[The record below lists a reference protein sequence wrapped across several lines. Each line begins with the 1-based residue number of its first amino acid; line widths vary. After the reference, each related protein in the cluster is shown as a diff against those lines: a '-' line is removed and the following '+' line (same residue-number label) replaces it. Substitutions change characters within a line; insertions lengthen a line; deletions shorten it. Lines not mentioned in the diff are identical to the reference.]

1 MDESYLAIDSNAHFC
16 YSSAFNS
23 EQQPF
28 FRGWSG
34 LKSEREVLK
43 KMDSKLLTIKKKLIK
58 QRGELLSE
66 AEQTLSSKISKE
78 QESFPDPTD
87 QAVAELDNSFV
98 LRLRGREQKLLKKID
113 EAISRIDGGTY
124 GVCESCG
131 GQISVKRLEARPV
144 TTLCIEC
151 KTRQEEEEKLQAG

>member
-1 MDESYLAIDSNAHFC
+1 MVADT
-16 YSSAFNS
+16 
-23 EQQPF
+23 
-28 FRGWSG
+28 
-34 LKSEREVLK
+34 
-43 KMDSKLLTIKKKLIK
+43 KLLIIKKKLIK
-58 QRGELLSE
+58 QRQELLTE
-66 AEQTLSSKISKE
+66 AEHTLTSKISSEK
-78 QESFPDPTD
+78 ESFPDPTD
-87 QAVAELDNSFV
+87 QAVAELDNNFV

-113 EAISRIDGGTY
+113 EAISRIDSGQY